1 MTISLVCWYVSKG
14 PTRRDPPAGDVVR
27 ATVSNS
33 EHLEPSHNIKD
44 IIKQYQANPVKPTE
58 IPRWEMN
65 IFRSKSQF
73 HIFNNEW
80 PELKTDTQLTNVL
93 FDLATKHW

>member
-1 MTISLVCWYVSKG
+1 MTLSLVCWYVSKG
-14 PTRRDPPAGDVVR
+14 QTRRDPPAADVVR

-33 EHLEPSHNIKD
+33 QHLEPSHNIKD

-58 IPRWEMN
+58 IPRWEIN